1 MPRLFALLAAFTPLL
16 VIGAC
21 VTPQSAVP
29 PQIALENVRL
39 LEARGLMQ
47 MVRVDLMVT
56 NPNDFDI
63 PLTGLDFS
71 MTVNG
76 VDFAEGLSNAVVTI
90 PRRGRATVPVEVAIS
105 MLAVLRQ
112 VQAVQKSGTLDYRL
126 SGTAFLDH
134 VLLQRLDFE
143 RAGSLGLRN
152 DSGGRRLQALEG

>member
-1 MPRLFALLAAFTPLL
+1 MPRLYALLAAFTPLL
-16 VIGAC
+16 MLGAC
-21 VTPQSAVP
+21 VTPQSVQA

-76 VDFAEGLSNAVVTI
+76 KEFAQGLSNAAVTV
-90 PRRGRATVPVEVAIS
+90 PRRSRATVPVEVAIS
-105 MLAVLRQ
+105 MLSVLRQ
-112 VQAVQKSGTLDYRL
+112 IQAVQKSGTLDYHL

-134 VLLQRLDFE
+134 VLLPRLDFE

-152 DSGGRRLQALEG
+152 DGGGRRLQALEG